1 MGHKNGKGS
10 IAVSVYNGR
19 IRLRWRY
26 EGKRYSLNVG
36 VDNSKQH
43 IEARKLI
50 FKIERDIAYDEF
62 DVTLGKYKTRTPV
75 AKTRTPNS
83 MSIVQSFEYWVCNYR
98 QMDCEVNIDYYS
110 LRNTIRKWG
119 RVDAN
124 NILSLLNKEKYNPTT
139 FNRKLGLLKLFT
151 RWLVKQKVWTVDP
164 LDEVIKRKVV
174 KTVKLKRTPFTS
186 QEITAILEAV
196 KNDSF
201 SSKGSRYPH
210 SHYYPFLY
218 FLFKTGVRPAEAV
231 GLRVG
236 SIDAN
241 KKVIHIKEVLA
252 RTVKGTNAANRVR
265 RQTKNGKDRVLPLNK
280 DLYDVIM
287 PILTNKQSDDL
298 VFQSFSKRAIDDRM
312 FQRRVFKP
320 VLKALRIAVRDL
332 YACRHTFG
340 SRCIDQGI
348 SPVMT
353 AFLMGN
359 NPQTALRNYTHQI
372 SLPKDLPP
380 I

>member
-1 MGHKNGKGS
+1 MGHKTGKGS

-26 EGKRYSLNVG
+26 QGKRYSLNVG
-36 VDNSKQH
+36 PDTSKQH
-43 IEARKLI
+43 IKARKIL

-62 DVTLGKYKTRTPV
+62 DETLAKYKDQPVV
-75 AKTRTPNS
+75 AKTSTPNS
-83 MSIVQSFEYWVCNYR
+83 LSIVESFEYWVRHYR

-124 NILSLLNKEKYNPTT
+124 NILTLLNKEKYNPTT

-151 RWLVKQKVWTVDP
+151 RWLVKQKIWTVDP

-174 KTVKLKRTPFTS
+174 KTVKLKRTPFTEK
-186 QEITAILEAV
+186 EITAILEAV
-196 KNDSF
+196 RNNSF
-201 SSKGSRYPH
+201 STKGNRYPH

-231 GLRVG
+231 GLRAG
-236 SIDAN
+236 SININA
-241 KKVIHIKEVLA
+241 KVIYIKEVLA
-252 RTVKGTNAANRVR
+252 RTVKGTNAAERVR
-265 RQTKNGKDRVLPLNK
+265 KQTKNGKDRVLPLTD
-280 DLYDVIM
+280 DLHDVIQSL
-287 PILTNKQSDDL
+287 LTNKQADDL
-298 VFQSFSKRAIDDRM
+298 VFQSFSGGAIDDRM

-320 VLKALRIAVRDL
+320 VLKALGIADRDL

-359 NPQTALRNYTHQI
+359 NPETALRNYTHQI
-372 SLPKDLPP
+372 SLPKDLPV

>member
-36 VDNSKQH
+36 LDNSKQH

-119 RVDAN
+119 SVDAN
-124 NILSLLNKEKYNPTT
+124 NILSLLNREKYNPTT

-196 KNDSF
+196 KNNSF

-280 DLYDVIM
+280 NLYDVIM

-340 SRCIDQGI
+340 SRCINQGI